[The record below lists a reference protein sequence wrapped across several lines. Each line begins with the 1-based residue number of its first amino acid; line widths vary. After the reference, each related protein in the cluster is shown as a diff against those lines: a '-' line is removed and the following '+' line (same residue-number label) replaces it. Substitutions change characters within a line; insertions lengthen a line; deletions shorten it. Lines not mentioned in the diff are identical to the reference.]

1 MCLHGDVLVGKN
13 KSWLRFSQQTGE
25 GLHNAGAVHGSD
37 RSVPTVGVS
46 VGLLATVLGP
56 LLAPRL
62 VVLCRRWAPSR
73 VVKRHGGTVVFL
85 ASSRCDGLERGAAGS
100 GCASSRVWRCVVPNF
115 VLRGEV
121 FAQERCME

>member
-13 KSWLRFSQQTGE
+13 KSWLKFSQQTGE

-85 ASSRCDGLERGAAGS
+85 ASSRCDGLERSSWVRMCKQS
-100 GCASSRVWRCVVPNF
+100 GLEVCYSEFCAE
-115 VLRGEV
+115 G
-121 FAQERCME
+121 